1 MAAVNKIDSNSTGLR
16 FSEELSIGVVDPSA
30 VWLPLEPN
38 SYPDFGGEVILKS
51 RNPINAGRQRKKGV
65 VVDVDSTGGL
75 NTDLTQNNIETLLQ
89 GFFFADA
96 RTKTEFGGA
105 SEITNVDGITEDY
118 DAASGL
124 DAFDVGDLVFASA
137 FTNAANNGLKRVT
150 VAIATALTVAEDLV
164 AEAAP
169 PATAKLVTVGFQ
181 FAAGDLDVS
190 SPGGAFPTLTT
201 TVKDMT
207 ELGIIPGEWIFI
219 GGDTASLAFSTAA
232 NNGYARVLSVT
243 ANVMTL
249 DKTQSTMVT
258 EASTTE
264 TVQMFLGRVLK
275 NEKTASLQVRRSY
288 QLERTLGAPDDA
300 LPAQIQSEYVVG
312 AVSNELTFNF
322 NQADLIT
329 GDLTF
334 LATDHETRSGA
345 VGVKAGTRPSLV
357 DADAFNTS
365 NDFSRLK
372 MAVSSTTDSN
382 PTKLFAFLT
391 EFTVSINNNA
401 TPNKAISVIGAFDIS
416 VGNFDVDGTATA
428 YFSDVS
434 AIAAVRSNS
443 DVTLDFAI
451 AKNNAGIVVDIPQI
465 SLGDGRLNVEQDEA
479 ITLPLTTPAA
489 EDSTF
494 GHTLLMVFFDFL
506 PTAAE

>member
-1 MAAVNKIDSNSTGLR
+1 MALVNKIDSNSTGLR

-30 VWLPLEPN
+30 VWFPLEPN

-51 RNPINAGRQRKKGV
+51 RNPINSGRQRKKGV

-75 NTDLTQNNIETLLQ
+75 NTDLTQNNIENLLQ

-96 RTKTEFGGA
+96 RTKLEFGGA

-124 DAFDVGDLVFASA
+124 DAFEVGDLVFASL

-150 VAIATALTVAEDLV
+150 TAAATALTVAEDLV
-164 AEAAP
+164 DETP
-169 PATAKLVTVGFQ
+169 PATAQLVTVGFQ
-181 FAAGDLDVS
+181 FAAGDLDVTA
-190 SPGGAFPTLTT
+190 PGGVFPVLTT
-201 TVKDMT
+201 TAKDLT

-219 GGDTASLAFSTAA
+219 GGDSASLAFSNSV
-232 NNGYARVLSVT
+232 NNGYARVLSIT
-243 ANVMTL
+243 TNAMTL
-249 DKTQSTMVT
+249 DKTQATMVT

-264 TVQMFLGRVLK
+264 TVQIFLGRVLK
-275 NEKTASLQVRRSY
+275 NEKTTLLQVRRSY
-288 QLERTLGAPDDA
+288 QLERELGVPDDA
-300 LPAQIQSEYVVG
+300 LPSEIQSEYVVG
-312 AVSNELTFNF
+312 SIANELTFNF

-329 GDLTF
+329 ADLTF

-345 VGVKAGTRPSLV
+345 TGLKAGTRPSIV

-372 MAVSSTTDSN
+372 MAISSTTDSN

-391 EFTVSINNNA
+391 EFTVTINNNA

-465 SLGDGRLNVEQDEA
+465 SLGDGRLNVEQDEP
-479 ITLPLTTPAA
+479 ITIPLTTPAA
-489 EDSTF
+489 EDSNF
-494 GHTLLMVFFDFL
+494 EHTLLMVFFDFL
-506 PTAAE
+506 PTTAE

>member
-1 MAAVNKIDSNSTGLR
+1 MALVNKIDSNCTGLR

-30 VWLPLEPN
+30 VWFPLEPN

-51 RNPINAGRQRKKGV
+51 RNPINSGRQRKRGV
-65 VVDVDSTGGL
+65 LVDVDSTGGL
-75 NTDLTQNNIETLLQ
+75 NTDLTQNNLENILQ

-105 SEITNVDGITEDY
+105 SEITNVDGTGEDY
-118 DAASGL
+118 EAASGL
-124 DAFDVGDLVFASA
+124 DAFDAGDLVFASG
-137 FTNAANNGLKRVT
+137 FGPAANNGLKLVT
-150 VAIATALTVAEDLV
+150 IAAAASLTVAENLV
-164 AEAAP
+164 DETP

-190 SPGGAFPTLTT
+190 APGGVFPILTT
-201 TVKDMT
+201 TVKDLT

-232 NNGYARVLSVT
+232 NNGYARVLSIT
-243 ANVMTL
+243 ANIMTL
-249 DKTQSTMVT
+249 DKTQATMVT

-264 TVQMFLGRVLK
+264 TIQIFLGRVLK
-275 NEKTASLQVRRSY
+275 NEKTKSLQVRRSY
-288 QLERTLGAPDDA
+288 QLERELGAPDDA
-300 LPAQIQSEYVVG
+300 LPTEIQSEYVVG
-312 AVSNELTFNF
+312 SVANELTFNF

-329 GDLTF
+329 ADLAF
-334 LATDHETRSGA
+334 LATDHETRTGA
-345 VGVKAGTRPSLV
+345 TGLKAGTRPSLV

-401 TPNKAISVIGAFDIS
+401 TPNKAVSVIGAFDIS
-416 VGNFDVDGTATA
+416 VGNFDIDGTATA

-443 DVTLDFAI
+443 KVTLDFAI
-451 AKNNAGIVVDIPQI
+451 AKNNAGVVVDIPLI
-465 SLGDGRLNVEQDEA
+465 SLGDGRLNVEQDEP

-489 EDSTF
+489 EDTTF